1 MKPVI
6 VWFRRDL
13 RLADNPALAAAAAS
27 GAPVMPVF
35 VLDDETP
42 GAWRAGG
49 ASRWWL
55 HHSLAALEKSLA
67 GRAPLVLRRGRA
79 AAVIPA
85 LAREI
90 GAGRVV
96 WNRAY
101 EPHAVARDTAL
112 KAALQGE
119 GIAAE
124 SFNAALLFE
133 PWTVLTGA
141 GTPYKVFTPF
151 WNACRAAPAQP
162 APMPAPKAV
171 RALDRPPPSEALADW
186 RLVPTAPDW
195 AGGFR
200 DTWRPGEAA
209 AGAALAE
216 FLDRAAA
223 GYDGAR
229 DRPDLAATSRLS
241 PHLAFGEIGPRQIWH
256 ATRARFD
263 GAGDRGRETFLKE
276 LAWRE
281 FSYHLLY
288 HWPTLPEAPFR
299 TEFAAFPWRDDAA
312 SVAAWRTGRTGYP
325 LVDAGMRQLWRTG
338 WMHNRVRMVAAS
350 FLVKHL
356 LAPWQRGAAW
366 FWDTLVDADLASNSA
381 SWQWVA
387 GSGADAAPYFRIFNP
402 VAQGERFDPAGDY
415 VRAHV
420 PELARLPAA
429 WIHRPF
435 AAPAPVL
442 AAAGIRL
449 GENYPRP
456 IVDHAAARARALAAY
471 AGLKNRGE
479 PETTASAAVR
489 L

>member
-27 GAPVMPVF
+27 GAPVVPVF

-42 GAWRAGG
+42 GPWRPGG
-49 ASRWWL
+49 AARWWL
-55 HHSLAALEKSLA
+55 HHSLAALAKSLA
-67 GRAPLVLRRGRA
+67 PHAPLILRRGRA
-79 AAVIPA
+79 EAVIPA

-96 WNRAY
+96 WNRCY
-101 EPHAVARDTAL
+101 EPYAVARDTAL
-112 KAALQGE
+112 KAALQVAA
-119 GIAAE
+119 IAAE

-151 WNACRAAPAQP
+151 WNACRAPPPPP
-162 APMPAPKAV
+162 APMPAPPSL
-171 RALDRPPPSEALADW
+171 RALEKSLRSDALGDL
-186 RLVPTAPDW
+186 RLLPTTPDW
-195 AGGFR
+195 AGGLR
-200 DTWRPGEAA
+200 AAWRPGEAA
-209 AGAALAE
+209 AAQALAE

-229 DRPDLAATSRLS
+229 DRPDLPATSRLS

-256 ATRARFD
+256 ATRARFG

-299 TEFAAFPWRDDAA
+299 AEFAAFPWRDDAA
-312 SVAAWRTGRTGYP
+312 ALAAWQRGQTGYP

-356 LAPWQRGAAW
+356 LVPWQRGAGW

-381 SWQWVA
+381 SWQWVS

-402 VAQGERFDPAGDY
+402 VAQGERFDPDGAY

-420 PELARLPAA
+420 PELARLPKP

-435 AAPAPVL
+435 DAPAPVL
-442 AAAGIRL
+442 DAAGVRL
-449 GENYPRP
+449 GATYPRP
-456 IVDHAAARARALAAY
+456 IVDHAAARAQALAAY
-471 AGLKNRGE
+471 AALKGGGQV
-479 PETTASAAVR
+479 AAPAES
-489 L
+489 